1 MQSVYIAATGMNAQE
16 INVEVIANNIANLQ
30 TTGFKRS
37 RVDFQD
43 LLYQTIARVGTET
56 TTQGN
61 ILPVGIEIGAGVK
74 VAGTPRIM
82 TQGALLPTGNVL
94 DLAIRG
100 DGFFRILLP
109 DGRTAY
115 TRDGSFQ
122 TDGQGRLVTVNGF
135 IVQPGITFPQ
145 NSHNI
150 TINAQGQVSVIVGTD
165 TAPTLLGQIDLANFI
180 NPPGLQAIGDNLF
193 LETVASGTP
202 QIGFPADN
210 NGLGDVQQGQ
220 LEQSNV
226 QPVQE
231 IANLIAAQRAYEMNS
246 KVIVTADTMYQDVV
260 ALVR

>member
-1 MQSVYIAATGMNAQE
+1 
-16 INVEVIANNIANLQ
+16 
-30 TTGFKRS
+30 
-37 RVDFQD
+37 
-43 LLYQTIARVGTET
+43 
-56 TTQGN
+56 
-61 ILPVGIEIGAGVK
+61 
-74 VAGTPRIM
+74 M

>member
-1 MQSVYIAATGMNAQE
+1 MQSVYIAATGMTAQE
-16 INVEVIANNIANLQ
+16 LNVEVIANNIANLQ

-37 RVDFQD
+37 RAEFQD

-61 ILPVGIEIGAGVK
+61 MLPVGIEIGAGVK
-74 VAGTPRIM
+74 IAGTPRIM
-82 TQGALLPTGNVL
+82 TQGALLPTGNEL

-135 IVQPGITFPQ
+135 IVQPPITFPQ

-165 TAPTLLGQIDLANFI
+165 TTPTLLGQLDLANFI
-180 NPPGLQAIGDNLF
+180 NPPGLAAIGDNLF
-193 LETVASGTP
+193 IETVASGTP
-202 QIGFPADN
+202 QVGFPADN
-210 NGLGDVQQGQ
+210 NGLGSLQQGD

-226 QPVQE
+226 NPVQQ
-231 IANLIAAQRAYEMNS
+231 IADLIAAQRAYEMNS
-246 KVIVTADTMYQDVV
+246 KVIVTADTMYQTV
-260 ALVR
+260 ANLVR